1 MGGGVER
8 EMGGSNAGTEAG
20 GDCTASSVAD
30 GITLTRLTPDWSP
43 ARFANQ
49 LTARTGDGGSSGGSQ
64 QQRAAAD
71 GQCDRVRSA
80 ACGQQPAACSQ
91 REAAAGGGVLSIPP
105 VSGNRTAG
113 GDRHRAASKR
123 AQAGAGASGSRRSAR
138 KHPGG
143 GHGREGE
150 WSEGGGPRVGFPA
163 LRESTG
169 DCGAAAPLA
178 RAGALSPL

>member
-1 MGGGVER
+1 MRGGTNR
-8 EMGGSNAGTEAG
+8 ETRRSSAGTEAG

-71 GQCDRVRSA
+71 GQCDRVQSA
-80 ACGQQPAACSQ
+80 AGGQQPDAISH
-91 REAAAGGGVLSIPP
+91 REAAVGGGLLPP
-105 VSGNRTAG
+105 VSGDRTARG
-113 GDRHRAASKR
+113 GRHRAASKR
-123 AQAGAGASGSRRSAR
+123 EWAGAEASRSRRSAR
-138 KHPGG
+138 KHLGG
-143 GHGREGE
+143 GHGRERE
-150 WSEGGGPRVGFPA
+150 RSKGGGPRVGSPA
-163 LRESTG
+163 LRESTE

-178 RAGALSPL
+178 RAGSAGGV